1 MSKTTNDPRRTTKL
15 VLIEL
20 HYEQFKDELLWR
32 AAKFRRLAHSLS
44 LTNHE
49 LGAIVRL
56 SIGETEKYLK
66 YDRFP
71 DPVGLHLAMI
81 ARLVWPNSAPPLLPD
96 I

>member
-1 MSKTTNDPRRTTKL
+1 VRSQTNDPRRTAKL

-20 HYEQFKDELLWR
+20 HYEQFKDELTWS

-44 LTNHE
+44 LTSHE
-49 LGAIVRL
+49 LGSIVRI
-56 SIGETEKYLK
+56 SIGDTEKYLK
-66 YDRFP
+66 CDRFP
-71 DPVGLHLAMI
+71 DTIGLHLALI